1 MTREMIWEAVKRSIN
16 EVLPDLA
23 TFDLSQKN
31 SLRNLGANS
40 VERAEIIMLTLAQ
53 LKLKIPMV
61 EFAQAKDIEEL
72 VEFFYRH
79 HQSQTQSQG

>member
-1 MTREMIWEAVKRSIN
+1 MTRKMIGEAVKKSIN

-40 VERAEIIMLTLAQ
+40 VERAEIITLTLAQ

-61 EFAQAKDIEEL
+61 DFAQAKSIEEL
-72 VEFFYRH
+72 IEIFYG
-79 HQSQTQSQG
+79 HQQLQNQFQG

>member
-1 MTREMIWEAVKRSIN
+1 MTREMIGEAVKKSIN

-40 VERAEIIMLTLAQ
+40 VERAKIIMLTLAQ
-53 LKLKIPMV
+53 LKLKIPMAD
-61 EFAQAKDIEEL
+61 FAKAQNIEEL
-72 VEFFYRH
+72 VEIFYAH
-79 HQSQTQSQG
+79 HHSQTQSQG